1 MDKDARTGRRESV
14 PRPGTRLRASSAAC
28 EVHPGRL
35 ERIVR
40 AEVVHVAC
48 VRRKVSLGLLHAVLE
63 NEPHAQ
69 TLRVGAL

>member
-48 VRRKVSLGLLHAVLE
+48 VRRKVSRRTSRTHKLCVLVHCE
-63 NEPHAQ
+63 A
-69 TLRVGAL
+69 RGS